1 MSEEDSTSRVTCTL
15 TPEQTAVRAERIEG
29 ELTDRY
35 ERTEERVDGY
45 TLTFDG
51 AHEALPAVT
60 AFVADELACCSFA
73 EYEITVSPPY
83 EETHLTITGP
93 EGTKELFREGL
104 VGLLEVA
111 NGE

>member
-1 MSEEDSTSRVTCTL
+1 MSEESSQVACTL
-15 TPEQTAVRAERIEG
+15 TPEQTVVRAERIEG
-29 ELTDRY
+29 NLAARY
-35 ERTEERVDGY
+35 ERAEERADGY

-51 AHEALPAVT
+51 THEALPAVT

-83 EETHLTITGP
+83 EKTHLTITGP